1 MIANNNQLRGAD
13 IAQVI
18 INSNNLAIGRQSVI
32 IINRY
37 KMMVDTRLW
46 TDWIIFFKAFLSI

>member
-1 MIANNNQLRGAD
+1 MANNNQLRGAD

-32 IINRY
+32 IINRF

-46 TDWIIFFKAFLSI
+46 TDWIIFCKAFLSI